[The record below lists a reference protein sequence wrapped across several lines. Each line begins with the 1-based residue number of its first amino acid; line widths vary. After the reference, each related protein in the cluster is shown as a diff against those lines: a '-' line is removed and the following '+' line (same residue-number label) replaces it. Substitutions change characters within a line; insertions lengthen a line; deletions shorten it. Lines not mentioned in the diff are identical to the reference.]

1 MVNGGIQRWPTM
13 CRLGNTKGSSQS
25 AKGNR
30 MIGPPA
36 KLRKERE
43 GKSELII
50 TGHRCTLLYTFPTS
64 RAKRERFLQPRKR
77 YMNRTYEIYRE
88 PEDCT
93 RLISLRNITDKI
105 FRWTVNDTH
114 RICRIEARQS
124 KISSNVISV
133 IFDTSTYDTS
143 TFSLT
148 HTWERK
154 KVNSQPVSV
163 NDLSGLLVREKS
175 EVEMFIVYIM
185 YRRRNLVW
193 KYYMYIWCNCIK
205 PAGVNKWTHTNSISV
220 DVQASVSYV
229 NRFVSNGALRVKPGY
244 VCSRVAEILEQPRF
258 CTTIHVRAHLAIRN
272 RVDAYA
278 IYTYTY
284 NIHLHKRIYLH
295 VCVLTYNAVV

>member
-30 MIGPPA
+30 MIGPPVTE
-36 KLRKERE
+36 RERE

-105 FRWTVNDTH
+105 FRWTVND
-114 RICRIEARQS
+114 IRIEYVGSRRGNQRSAR
-124 KISSNVISV
+124 ILVSV
-133 IFDTSTYDTS
+133 ILDTSTYDTS

-284 NIHLHKRIYLH
+284 NIYTYTSVYLH